1 MSKKV
6 IIITSRDYFTCK
18 SVHES
23 TLSNDLLN
31 LLIKSLKIPEEK
43 IKKIDESLQRQSAT
57 LEKRNEVIT
66 QMLLRNLFASKVDD
80 VLLRSSINT
89 QWKFAAVRKILVSD
103 SYVIYLAPCLPRA
116 VPGENFKDRQD
127 YVASVVNMCIED
139 LGQEIA
145 PESIYLLAHDNDM
158 ISDPVDRAIV
168 EKDIIVD
175 SKLKSLLS
183 EKKIFI
189 DNIYV
194 FIHSLST
201 CKIYELLVNK
211 LSNSD
216 VIIPEMCLN
225 AIEIIEG
232 GRCNVDIL
240 QKFDECQHDVAS
252 FYNSLN

>member
-1 MSKKV
+1 MNRKA

-18 SVHES
+18 ASHEKVLPDGLVRLLMKHLNVPQEEQVIYETAIASGEYTPDELNS
-23 TLSNDLLN
+23 TITTEYFNVAFKAAIDRTDLK
-31 LLIKSLKIPEEK
+31 KSIDSTTYTSILRIPVG
-43 IKKIDESLQRQSAT
+43 DE
-57 LEKRNEVIT
+57 
-66 QMLLRNLFASKVDD
+66 
-80 VLLRSSINT
+80 
-89 QWKFAAVRKILVSD
+89 
-103 SYVIYLAPCLPRA
+103 YVIYLAPCLPRA

-232 GRCNVDIL
+232 GRRNVDIL